1 MNMIEYDR
9 IRCPSSR
16 PSRRS
21 RRTDARY
28 APRPKSYPSMLGSTI
43 VTSTSSVGK
52 VSLTNSSKP
61 RAWGALSSHMRTLS
75 NERPARRINPSE
87 LAALVRERVVTGRVE
102 HGLVHVHP
110 ELRED
115 RHHPRR
121 QLRAPSGHHDPPNV
135 RLASQPFEVAHGG
148 TGLPRQRRLEGFR
161 PAPPAPVRPRVAG
174 LALVLRPAGVRD
186 RRVDQRAVEIPDVQL
201 PRLLS
206 AHRRAD
212 RCRCRSEPRV
222 DSRVREDLR

>member
-1 MNMIEYDR
+1 MIEYDR
-9 IRCPSSR
+9 TRSSSVVAPFESLASDRR
-16 PSRRS
+16 PLRAAPYSPL
-21 RRTDARY
+21 DARLDYRHLHLQFREGLPDEFVEAARVGRPVLPY
-28 APRPKSYPSMLGSTI
+28 ANPLQRT
-43 VTSTSSVGK
+43 
-52 VSLTNSSKP
+52 P
-61 RAWGALSSHMRTLS
+61 RAPDH
-75 NERPARRINPSE
+75 PSE

-102 HGLVHVHP
+102 HGLVHEHP

-135 RLASQPFEVAHGG
+135 WLASQPRKVAHGG
-148 TGLPRQRRLEGFR
+148 TGLPRQRRLERFR

-212 RCRCRSEPRV
+212 RCRSEPRV